1 VTKEV
6 RCPACGEATAV
17 LVCRS
22 CGAEVASELLAR
34 NLDDSSAGVD
44 QNASDANQTA
54 SDQDQTWSDHDQTAS
69 DRDQRS
75 ADEDQHAA
83 DDDFAAGGDASS
95 YHRSVRARE
104 RSARDRHLVSAMRD
118 ETAAARLETADDR
131 DRAAALRDRGA
142 EGRDEL
148 ARLHDLQDDAG
159 ASFED
164 VLLRAQRDRYRA
176 AADRAKAADDRRRA
190 ADDRTAAARERADA
204 RRSHTEAE
212 QALALATTDELTGA
226 WARTF
231 GLAQVSH
238 ELERAHRLGAKLVL
252 AFVDVDGLKEV
263 NDRDGHLAGDALLRL
278 VGETLR
284 GNVRPYDVL
293 VRYGGDELLC
303 AMPNLSAVEAT
314 GRFETIATALR
325 AVGTGHSVTFGL
337 AEAEAA
343 DSLDDLIMRADD
355 ALLRARRLNRH
366 E

>member
-1 VTKEV
+1 MTRRV
-6 RCPACGEATAV
+6 RCPACGETTAV
-17 LVCRS
+17 FVCES
-22 CGAEVASELLAR
+22 CGSELPSELLTPMPGHAAVGR
-34 NLDDSSAGVD
+34 DKTASGRD
-44 QNASDANQTA
+44 QTT

-83 DDDFAAGGDASS
+83 DDDFAAGGDESS
-95 YHRSVRARE
+95 YRRSARARE
-104 RSARDRHLVSAMRD
+104 RSSLDRHDVSAMRD
-118 ETAAARLETADDR
+118 ESAAARMDTAGDR

-159 ASFED
+159 ASYED
-164 VLLRAQRDRYRA
+164 VLLRAQRDRFRA

-190 ADDRTAAARERADA
+190 ADDRAEAARERAEA
-204 RRSHTEAE
+204 RHSRTEAAD
-212 QALALATTDELTGA
+212 ALTVATTDELTGA
-226 WARTF
+226 WTRTF

-238 ELERAHRLGAKLVL
+238 ELERAHRVGGKLVV

-263 NDRDGHLAGDALLRL
+263 NDTHGHLAGDALLRL

-284 GNVRPYDVL
+284 ANVRAYDVL

-303 AMPNLSAVEAT
+303 AMPDLSAADARP
-314 GRFETIATALR
+314 RFEKIAAALTS
-325 AVGTGHSVTFGL
+325 AQTGHSVTFGL

-343 DSLDDLIMRADD
+343 DSLEDLIMRADN
-355 ALLRARRLNRH
+355 ALLEARRSSQS
-366 E
+366 